1 MILSKIIDQQKNALR
16 AMAEEDEDGIINE
29 EDFNITEESI
39 MKELASSEEECNQYI
54 AARDDLAYFS
64 AYRLPT
70 RSLSQT
76 LS

>member
-1 MILSKIIDQQKNALR
+1 
-16 AMAEEDEDGIINE
+16 
-29 EDFNITEESI
+29 
-39 MKELASSEEECNQYI
+39 MKELAASEQEANQYI

-76 LS
+76 ISEREKEKEEL